1 MKRIILIFILVLMI
15 PNYAFAESQEEIM
28 SSTQEKFNISGFLK
42 EAQKYTN
49 ESFEEI
55 DLSSMLGQAIQ
66 GKIDNNKLYKIII
79 KLLGKEVSSSLKI
92 LISILVIIVIHGIL
106 KATTDGLENNSVSQ
120 IIYFVQYILI
130 VTLIMSNFSEII
142 KLVKDTANDL
152 VGFINVL
159 IPLLL
164 TLLVYTGNITTS
176 TVIEP
181 IVLAISNF
189 VGNIIADVLIPIV
202 LIIVTFSIV
211 SKVSERVQVEKLSK
225 FLKSG
230 VVWFLGIVLTVFVG
244 VVSLEGTLSSSVDG
258 VTAKTAKAAI
268 STVIPVVGKILGD
281 VVDSV
286 LGCGVILKNAVGF
299 VGVIVILSICIMP
312 IIKIGTLSIIYSL
325 ASAVVQP
332 IADEKIVKL
341 LARSKFSAKNF
352 SSSDWAVQ
360 RAIMQGRDPNQLGI
374 GNSDV
379 WRAVV
384 ATLSALGYKMN
395 AIKGVYYSAYASGD
409 ASV

>member
-15 PNYAFAESQEEIM
+15 PNYAFAETQDEIM

-66 GKIDNNKLYKIII
+66 GKVDNNKLYKIII
-79 KLLGKEVSSSLKI
+79 KLLVKEVSSSLKI

-106 KATTDGLENNSVSQ
+106 KAITDGLENNSVSQ

-164 TLLVYTGNITTS
+164 TLMVYTGNITTS

-258 VTAKTAKAAI
+258 VTAKTAKAAV

-341 LARSKFSAKNF
+341 LDEMSGVFKLL
-352 SSSDWAVQ
+352 
-360 RAIMQGRDPNQLGI
+360 LGI
-374 GNSDV
+374 LCALSIILIIGITMVVKISNSGMMY
-379 WRAVV
+379 R
-384 ATLSALGYKMN
+384 
-395 AIKGVYYSAYASGD
+395 
-409 ASV
+409 

>member
-106 KATTDGLENNSVSQ
+106 KAITDGLENNSVSQ

-164 TLLVYTGNITTS
+164 TLMVYTGNITTS

-341 LARSKFSAKNF
+341 LDEMSGVFKLL
-352 SSSDWAVQ
+352 
-360 RAIMQGRDPNQLGI
+360 LGI
-374 GNSDV
+374 LCALSVILIIGITMVVKISNSGMMY
-379 WRAVV
+379 R
-384 ATLSALGYKMN
+384 
-395 AIKGVYYSAYASGD
+395 
-409 ASV
+409 

>member
-15 PNYAFAESQEEIM
+15 PNYAFAETQDEIM

-55 DLSSMLGQAIQ
+55 DLSSMLEQAIQ
-66 GKIDNNKLYKIII
+66 GKVDNNKLYEIII

-106 KATTDGLENNSVSQ
+106 KSITDSLDNNNVSQ

-130 VTLIMSNFSEII
+130 VTLIMSNFTEII
-142 KLVKDTANDL
+142 KLVKDTSNNL

-164 TLLVYTGNITTS
+164 TLMVYTGSIATS
-176 TVIEP
+176 TIIEP
-181 IVLAISNF
+181 IVLFISNF
-189 VGNIIADVLIPIV
+189 VGNIISDILIPIV
-202 LIIVTFSIV
+202 LVIVVFSIV
-211 SKVSERVQVEKLSK
+211 SKISERVQIEKISK

-230 VVWFLGIVLTVFVG
+230 VMWALGVILTVFVG

-258 VTAKTAKAAI
+258 ITAKTAKAAV
-268 STVIPVVGKILGD
+268 STVIPVVGKVLGD

-312 IIKIGTLSIIYSL
+312 IIKIGTLSMIYSL

-341 LARSKFSAKNF
+341 LDEMSGVFKLL
-352 SSSDWAVQ
+352 
-360 RAIMQGRDPNQLGI
+360 LGI
-374 GNSDV
+374 LCALSVILIIGITMVVKISNSGMMY
-379 WRAVV
+379 R
-384 ATLSALGYKMN
+384 
-395 AIKGVYYSAYASGD
+395 
-409 ASV
+409 

>member
-15 PNYAFAESQEEIM
+15 PNYAFAETQDEIM

-66 GKIDNNKLYKIII
+66 GKVDNNKLYKIII

-106 KATTDGLENNSVSQ
+106 KSITDSLDNNNISQ

-142 KLVKDTANDL
+142 KLVKDTSNNL

-164 TLLVYTGNITTS
+164 TLMVYTGSIATS
-176 TVIEP
+176 TIIEP
-181 IVLAISNF
+181 IVLFISNF
-189 VGNIIADVLIPIV
+189 VGNIISDILIPIV
-202 LIIVTFSIV
+202 LVIVVFSIV
-211 SKVSERVQVEKLSK
+211 SKISERVQIEKISK

-230 VVWFLGIVLTVFVG
+230 VMWALGVILTVFVG

-258 VTAKTAKAAI
+258 ITAKTAKAAV
-268 STVIPVVGKILGD
+268 STVIPVVGKVLGD

-312 IIKIGTLSIIYSL
+312 IIKIGTLSMIYSL

-341 LARSKFSAKNF
+341 LDEMSGVFKLL
-352 SSSDWAVQ
+352 
-360 RAIMQGRDPNQLGI
+360 LGI
-374 GNSDV
+374 LCALSVILIIGITMVVKISNSGMMY
-379 WRAVV
+379 R
-384 ATLSALGYKMN
+384 
-395 AIKGVYYSAYASGD
+395 
-409 ASV
+409 

>member
-106 KATTDGLENNSVSQ
+106 KAITDGLENNSVSQ

-164 TLLVYTGNITTS
+164 TLMVYTGNITTS

-258 VTAKTAKAAI
+258 VTAKTAKAAV
-268 STVIPVVGKILGD
+268 STVIQVVGKILGD

-341 LARSKFSAKNF
+341 LDEMSGVFKLL
-352 SSSDWAVQ
+352 
-360 RAIMQGRDPNQLGI
+360 LGI
-374 GNSDV
+374 LCALSVILIIGITMVVKISNSGMMY
-379 WRAVV
+379 R
-384 ATLSALGYKMN
+384 
-395 AIKGVYYSAYASGD
+395 
-409 ASV
+409 

>member
-49 ESFEEI
+49 ESFGEI
-55 DLSSMLGQAIQ
+55 DLSNMLGQAIQ
-66 GKIDNNKLYKIII
+66 GKVDNNKLYKIII

-106 KATTDGLENNSVSQ
+106 KSITDSLDNNNVSQ

-130 VTLIMSNFSEII
+130 VTLIMSNFTEII
-142 KLVKDTANDL
+142 KLVKDTSNNL

-164 TLLVYTGNITTS
+164 TLMVYTGSIATS
-176 TVIEP
+176 TIIEP
-181 IVLAISNF
+181 IVLFISNF
-189 VGNIIADVLIPIV
+189 VGNIISDILIPIV
-202 LIIVTFSIV
+202 LVIVVFSIV
-211 SKVSERVQVEKLSK
+211 SKISERVQIEKISK

-230 VVWFLGIVLTVFVG
+230 VMWALGVILTVFVG

-258 VTAKTAKAAI
+258 ITAKTAKAAV
-268 STVIPVVGKILGD
+268 STVIPVVGKVLGD

-312 IIKIGTLSIIYSL
+312 IIKIGTLSMIYSL

-341 LARSKFSAKNF
+341 LDEMSGVFKLL
-352 SSSDWAVQ
+352 
-360 RAIMQGRDPNQLGI
+360 LGI
-374 GNSDV
+374 LCALSVILIIGITMVVKISNSGMMY
-379 WRAVV
+379 R
-384 ATLSALGYKMN
+384 
-395 AIKGVYYSAYASGD
+395 
-409 ASV
+409 

>member
-106 KATTDGLENNSVSQ
+106 KAITDGLENNSVSQ

-164 TLLVYTGNITTS
+164 TLMVYTGNITTS

-258 VTAKTAKAAI
+258 VTAKTAKAAV

-341 LARSKFSAKNF
+341 LDEMSGVFKLL
-352 SSSDWAVQ
+352 
-360 RAIMQGRDPNQLGI
+360 LGI
-374 GNSDV
+374 LCALSIILIIGITMVVKISNSGMMY
-379 WRAVV
+379 R
-384 ATLSALGYKMN
+384 
-395 AIKGVYYSAYASGD
+395 
-409 ASV
+409 

>member
-15 PNYAFAESQEEIM
+15 PNYAFAETQDEIM

-66 GKIDNNKLYKIII
+66 GKVDNNKLYEIII

-106 KATTDGLENNSVSQ
+106 KSITDSLDNNNVSQ

-130 VTLIMSNFSEII
+130 VTLIMSNFTEII
-142 KLVKDTANDL
+142 KLVKDTSNNL

-164 TLLVYTGNITTS
+164 TLMVYTGSIATS
-176 TVIEP
+176 TIIEP
-181 IVLAISNF
+181 IVLFISNF
-189 VGNIIADVLIPIV
+189 VGNIISDILIPIV
-202 LIIVTFSIV
+202 LVIVVFSIV
-211 SKVSERVQVEKLSK
+211 SKISERVQIEKISK

-230 VVWFLGIVLTVFVG
+230 VMWALGVILTVFVG

-258 VTAKTAKAAI
+258 ITAKTAKAAV
-268 STVIPVVGKILGD
+268 STVIPVVGKVLGD

-312 IIKIGTLSIIYSL
+312 IIKIGTLSMIYSL

-341 LARSKFSAKNF
+341 LDEMSGVFKLL
-352 SSSDWAVQ
+352 
-360 RAIMQGRDPNQLGI
+360 LGI
-374 GNSDV
+374 LCALSVILIIGITMVVKISNSGMMY
-379 WRAVV
+379 R
-384 ATLSALGYKMN
+384 
-395 AIKGVYYSAYASGD
+395 
-409 ASV
+409 